1 MVSSLIDLSTTSNP
15 ELYEEYIVLLMN
27 DLIRFVGDDFTPL
40 TPEFKLIPKPD
51 EYVTSQGIEGV
62 LKANTSLVAEEKVL
76 VDFSS
81 RYADEE
87 FSTFDEFVE
96 ASACDFMNLHNG
108 LFTVNVSND
117 HEIELT
123 LTPPVTVKGS
133 TCEGFTEAIALPIQ
147 YTFGTV
153 TFVITK

>member
-1 MVSSLIDLSTTSNP
+1 MLV
-15 ELYEEYIVLLMN
+15 EIVDDSRAIVGEHLWLLA
-27 DLIRFVGDDFTPL
+27 LFLLHRV
-40 TPEFKLIPKPD
+40 
-51 EYVTSQGIEGV
+51 
-62 LKANTSLVAEEKVL
+62 
-76 VDFSS
+76 